1 VSLRPILM
9 FLAVSGLALFIA
21 LMSGLQASRWI
32 TSGTMSA
39 EALSASVAV
48 AGLVLTIFAIAAA
61 FLTIHQEQVESQR
74 QRRMETLHLLTSEY
88 ERIFDEIYA
97 EIGKT
102 DHHDPHTLR
111 RLHNKYFTAVHKGFR
126 SFRAGLVE
134 EADFIDWTAALI
146 ARFERGTH
154 LLDLTPENGA
164 ASLSEQWAD
173 FDRRAAS
180 PRDDF
185 RVYMEAIKKTAA
197 APGYNPR
204 ADARALLKTLK
215 KRRYQAENDASPKPV
230 AAEAAK

>member
-1 VSLRPILM
+1 MSLRPIFM

-21 LMSGLQASRWI
+21 LMSGLQASSWVR
-32 TSGTMSA
+32 SGAMTA

-61 FLTIHQEQVESQR
+61 FLTIHQEQVDSQR

-88 ERIFDEIYA
+88 ESIFDEIYA

-102 DHHDPHTLR
+102 DTHDLHTLR

-134 EADFIDWTAALI
+134 EADFVDWTAALI
-146 ARFERGTH
+146 ARFERGVH
-154 LLDLTPENGA
+154 LLDLEAKTGA
-164 ASLSEQWAD
+164 PSLSEQWAD

-185 RVYMEAIKKTAA
+185 RVYMLAVQKTAA

-204 ADARALLKTLK
+204 GDARALLKAL
-215 KRRYQAENDASPKPV
+215 KRRRFQAVENGLRPIT
-230 AAEAAK
+230 AEDEG

>member
-1 VSLRPILM
+1 VSLRPIFM

-21 LMSGLQASRWI
+21 LMSGMRAAQWI
-32 TSGTMSA
+32 SSGALSA

-88 ERIFDEIYA
+88 ERIFDEIHT
-97 EIGKT
+97 EIGRT

-134 EADFIDWTAALI
+134 EADFVDWTAALI
-146 ARFERGTH
+146 ARFERGGH
-154 LLDLTPENGA
+154 LLDLEAKVGA
-164 ASLSEQWAD
+164 SSLSEQWSD
-173 FDRRAAS
+173 FDKRAAS

-185 RVYMEAIKKTAA
+185 RIYMETIQKTAA

-204 ADARALLKTLK
+204 ADARAVLKALK
-215 KRRYQAENDASPKPV
+215 KRRYGTRGEASPEPV
-230 AAEAAK
+230 TAEERS

>member
-1 VSLRPILM
+1 
-9 FLAVSGLALFIA
+9 
-21 LMSGLQASRWI
+21 
-32 TSGTMSA
+32 
-39 EALSASVAV
+39 LSASVAV
-48 AGLVLTIFAIAAA
+48 ASLVLTIFAIAAA

-102 DHHDPHTLR
+102 EHDPHNLR

-154 LLDLTPENGA
+154 LLDLDAKNGA
-164 ASLSEQWAD
+164 SGFSQQWAD
-173 FDRRAAS
+173 FDKRAAS

-185 RVYMEAIKKTAA
+185 RVYMDAVQQTAA
-197 APGYNPR
+197 VPGYNPR
-204 ADARALLKTLK
+204 ADARKVLLLLKK
-215 KRRYQAENDASPKPV
+215 QRYQRA
-230 AAEAAK
+230 

>member
-1 VSLRPILM
+1 LVR
-9 FLAVSGLALFIA
+9 SGALTA
-21 LMSGLQASRWI
+21 D
-32 TSGTMSA
+32 
-39 EALSASVAV
+39 ALSASVAV
-48 AGLVLTIFAIAAA
+48 ASLVLAIFAIAAA

-102 DHHDPHTLR
+102 EHDPHSLR

-134 EADFIDWTAALI
+134 ESDFIDWTAALI
-146 ARFERGTH
+146 ARFERGTN
-154 LLDLTPENGA
+154 LLDIDAKGGTT
-164 ASLSEQWAD
+164 SLSEQWAD
-173 FDRRAAS
+173 FDKRAAS

-185 RVYMEAIKKTAA
+185 RVYMDAVQKIAA

-204 ADARALLKTLK
+204 TDARTVLKALKT
-215 KRRYQAENDASPKPV
+215 RRYKAG
-230 AAEAAK
+230 

>member
-1 VSLRPILM
+1 M

-21 LMSGLQASRWI
+21 LMSGLKASHWI
-32 TSGTMSA
+32 TSGATSA
-39 EALSASVAV
+39 DALSASVAV

-102 DHHDPHTLR
+102 DRHDLHTLR

-134 EADFIDWTAALI
+134 EVDFVDWTAALI

-154 LLDLTPENGA
+154 LLDLGPKPGA
-164 ASLSEQWAD
+164 SSLSEQWAD
-173 FDRRAAS
+173 FDKRAAS

-185 RVYMEAIKKTAA
+185 RVYMEAVQKTAA

-204 ADARALLKTLK
+204 GDARALLNALK
-215 KRRYQAENDASPKPV
+215 KRRY
-230 AAEAAK
+230 EAAKGTHAKPAMAENGA

>member
-9 FLAVSGLALFIA
+9 FLAVSGLGLFIA
-21 LMSGLQASRWI
+21 LMSGMKASYWI
-32 TSGTMSA
+32 ASGAVSA

-48 AGLVLTIFAIAAA
+48 AALVLTIFAIAAA

-88 ERIFDEIYA
+88 ERIFDEIHT

-102 DHHDPHTLR
+102 CHDPHTIR

-126 SFRAGLVE
+126 SFRSGLVE
-134 EADFIDWTAALI
+134 EVDFVDWTAALI
-146 ARFERGTH
+146 ARFERGSH
-154 LLDLTPENGA
+154 LLDLEAKSGPDA
-164 ASLSEQWAD
+164 LSQQWAD
-173 FDRRAAS
+173 FDKRAAS

-185 RVYMEAIKKTAA
+185 RLYMETVQKTAA

-204 ADARALLKTLK
+204 ADARAVLKALK
-215 KRRYQAENDASPKPV
+215 QRRFG
-230 AAEAAK
+230 AKQEGAKK